1 MATVRLE
8 ELAVLHS
15 GDKGDICN
23 IGVVPYS
30 PEIATWLRDNL
41 GVEEMRAAF
50 GPLVKGS
57 ITRYELPGTG
67 CLNFVMEQAL
77 GGGATRTLN
86 LDLHGK
92 SWSYLAATI
101 ELDVPDALL
110 TKRAQPN

>member
-1 MATVRLE
+1 MSRVRLE
-8 ELAVLHS
+8 DLAVLHS

-23 IGVVPYS
+23 IGVVPYT
-30 PEIATWLRDNL
+30 PELSAWLRENL
-41 GVEEMRAAF
+41 TVEHMREAF
-50 GPLVKGS
+50 GPLVKGP

-77 GGGATRTLN
+77 GGGATRSLN

-101 ELDVPDALL
+101 ELEVPDGLL
-110 TKRAQPN
+110 PRRAQPS